1 MKKKFVLGALCV
13 SMILASGIG
22 ASAEVSESHSQWAEE
37 SLISADE
44 AELLPNFFADRDL
57 TANISRIDFCHLAY
71 KMLEQKSLIS
81 ENNVK
86 SSFADTDDAEV
97 AFLANSGI
105 INGRSETEFAPND
118 DITREEAAVI
128 LTNTAEFMGVKEDI
142 ALFDTVFSDYDTV
155 SDWAKESVRKMDSL
169 GIMRGVGDN
178 NFSPKSN
185 YTMEQSAVTMLKLF
199 NLDVSDYASNVYE
212 VKINGDLSLFSG
224 EDKQWIKN
232 DGKIIFT
239 YDGPEEDIADD
250 ERSFVFF
257 EKSGKWYFYIHNNK
271 SENYSKNNKCT
282 GIYNAETGNKD
293 YKLMVDT
300 LNNNQGITDTIDF
313 ADDYYRVIKHREYGG
328 EGRFGIDEMKVYS
341 YDGEEI
347 ASSSYDS
354 IVGGGSLDTSAYPCN
369 NRQIIID
376 FEKVDNDSAE
386 YWVPGENLLAKYP
399 YTYKEYGNSQAVREP
414 ISYIATDTLKGYN
427 PVKLSVSDWNGN
439 NYAVFNAD
447 GIPVYKS
454 NTEIFTM
461 IYEGN
466 LCIGEIKGDSIQVSD
481 AKKNQYITTLEWD
494 KDKYNTVDKY
504 VHEYLAKNIE
514 SECFSPNGSYTVH
527 GYNMLKSS
535 PYSLYTFWKEKE
547 FSGYTPVYTYYGD
560 GEEYRDR
567 YFLYNPDGKI
577 IVESSRK
584 IYLIEYD
591 SRACYTTERVEPN
604 DQYWSGEKVYTD
616 VYDLKTGELVAK
628 PNYINVEKYMK

>member
-1 MKKKFVLGALCV
+1 MMKKKLVLGALCV
-13 SMILASGIG
+13 SIILATGIG
-22 ASAEVSESHSQWAEE
+22 ASAEVSENHSQWAEE
-37 SLISADE
+37 SLVSADE
-44 AELLPNFFADRDL
+44 AGLLPNFFADRDL

-185 YTMEQSAVTMLKLF
+185 YTMEQSAITMLKLF
-199 NLDVSDYASNVYE
+199 NLDVSDYESNVYE

-232 DGKIIFT
+232 DGKTIFT
-239 YDGPEEDIADD
+239 YDGPEEDVADD

-300 LNNNQGITDTIDF
+300 LNNKQGRTDHIDF
-313 ADDYYRVIKHREYGG
+313 ADDYYMVTTYGYAG
-328 EGRFGIDEMKVYS
+328 AEPVSYITNMELYS
-341 YDGEEI
+341 YEGEKL
-347 ASSSYDS
+347 ASSYYSSYL
-354 IVGGGSLDTSAYPCN
+354 GGDFLDKDEYPCN
-369 NRQIIID
+369 NRQIRVD
-376 FEKVDNDSAE
+376 FEKAE
-386 YWVPGENLLAKYP
+386 SPSDKYFVPGEILLDKYP
-399 YTYKEYGNSQAVREP
+399 YKYGGYGNDIERILYSKTNAV
-414 ISYIATDTLKGYN
+414 KGYT
-427 PVKLSVSDWNGN
+427 PVKLSLPDSEGN
-439 NYAVFNAD
+439 NYAVFNEKGD
-447 GIPVYKS
+447 IIYKS
-454 NTEIFTM
+454 DKELFTL
-461 IYEGN
+461 IYDDSI
-466 LCIGEIKGDSIQVSD
+466 CIGENHDNSVQIYNPKTKEFIGSI
-481 AKKNQYITTLEWD
+481 EWD
-494 KDKYNTVDKY
+494 TNEYDTVYKYMY
-504 VHEYLAKNIE
+504 EYLQKNIE
-514 SECFSPNGSYTVH
+514 SDCVSPKGNYRVK
-527 GYNMLKSS
+527 GYNTLYSY
-535 PYSLYTFWKEKE
+535 PYTKYDFWKSEE
-547 FSGYTPVYTYYGD
+547 FNGYTPVYLYLGPNECKYY
-560 GEEYRDR
+560 
-567 YFLYNPDGKI
+567 LYNPDGEVI
-577 IVESSRK
+577 AESDRK
-584 IYLIEYD
+584 IYLISYD
-591 SRACYTTERVEPN
+591 GKPCYTITKQEWVETESGGH
-604 DQYWSGEKVYTD
+604 DQFYID
-616 VYDLKTGELVAK
+616 VYDLKTGELVEVPEHIK
-628 PNYINVEKYMK
+628 DVTNYMK